1 MKEESQE
8 ITWNWSEWE
17 GMLEEVFKMVATT
30 LPTDLTLVTEDGEML
45 EAHSIILKASSPFFR
60 SILDKSR
67 PVGNKNIIIYM
78 PGFSHQH
85 LVLVVEFVYS
95 GRTTVLGGGN
105 LLHQF
110 VATANRLGMLLTRS
124 KPTYDSASAPAGT
137 WEKTSKE
144 KIVEETNETEG
155 QQIFKGGENPE
166 NVIADKMSERT
177 ENKKSIDNTLRIE
190 KSTGDVG
197 SNIDVNELFEITK
210 HVTSNPIN
218 QIEFELEK
226 GGDYG

>member
-8 ITWNWSEWE
+8 IRWNGSEWE

-67 PVGNKNIIIYM
+67 QQAGNKNIIIYM
-78 PGFSHQH
+78 PGFSHQQ
-85 LVLVVEFVYS
+85 LVLVVEFIYS
-95 GRTTVLGGGN
+95 GGTTVPGGGN

-124 KPTYDSASAPAGT
+124 ICASAPAGT
-137 WEKTSKE
+137 WEKTSKN
-144 KIVEETNETEG
+144 KIVE
-155 QQIFKGGENPE
+155 
-166 NVIADKMSERT
+166 
-177 ENKKSIDNTLRIE
+177 
-190 KSTGDVG
+190 G
-197 SNIDVNELFEITK
+197 SDARDITQFC
-210 HVTSNPIN
+210 
-218 QIEFELEK
+218 QIE
-226 GGDYG
+226 G